1 MSEQRFSLSSSSPS
15 LTRALAQAFEH
26 AIPGSG
32 VYYRHNQSSGRL
44 GQTGLGGAGG
54 STFDDPSE
62 DTAVEEI
69 VDRFTVDAGATVR
82 YPLSDDSPCHVWG
95 NIAVA
100 QVAAG
105 DSFADAKVKA
115 QFFNILSDGVTPRG
129 SFSGAGVTLPG
140 GSDQTG
146 LPLLVEIHS
155 GELKLKLLNSSPD
168 GTATVDISFKV
179 KTW

>member
-62 DTAVEEI
+62 DPAPNEFS
-69 VDRFTVDAGATVR
+69 DRFTVADGATAR
-82 YPLSDDSPCHVWG
+82 YEVSDSAPCHVEG
-95 NIAVA
+95 SIAVIRDGK
-100 QVAAG
+100 QKAA
-105 DSFADAKVKA
+105 
-115 QFFNILSDGVTPRG
+115 FFVVLSDGSTPKF
-129 SFSGAGVTLPG
+129 SFSGAGVNLPG
-140 GSDQTG
+140 GNAGDETKVALSA
-146 LPLLVEIHS
+146 EMHS
-155 GELKLKLLNSSPD
+155 SRLKIKAVNSGSSAL
-168 GTATVDISFKV
+168 TATIDITFKV
-179 KTW
+179 KKW